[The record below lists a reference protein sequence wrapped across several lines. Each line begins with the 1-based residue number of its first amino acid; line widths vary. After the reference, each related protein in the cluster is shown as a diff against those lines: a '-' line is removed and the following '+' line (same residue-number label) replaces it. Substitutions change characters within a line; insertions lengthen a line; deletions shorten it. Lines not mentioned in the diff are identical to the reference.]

1 MSDENHRG
9 NSLLAGIVGAV
20 IGAAAV
26 GAAVIMTDEGKKK
39 KIKKAFYDFTKRSGK
54 TAGEYKEKA
63 TGAIEE
69 AKKRVVKAR
78 RDLRGK

>member
-9 NSLLAGIVGAV
+9 NSLLAGIIGAA

-26 GAAVIMTDEGKKK
+26 GAAVIITDEGKKK
-39 KIKKAFYDFTKRSGK
+39 KIKKAFDNFTRRSGK
-54 TAGEYKEKA
+54 TAEEYKEKA
-63 TGAIEE
+63 SDAIEE